1 MFSIDALLTL
11 SDRFC
16 TAQDVQEKTLSFW
29 VFGDSKKLKAL
40 RDGADITTAR
50 FNNAVHWFA
59 RNWPSDLPWP
69 EGVERPAA
77 NAANADALPADAP
90 ATEGAAA

>member
-1 MFSIDALLTL
+1 MFSIAALLTL

-16 TAQDVQEKTLSFW
+16 TAQAVQEKTLSFW

-59 RNWPSDLPWP
+59 RNWPADLAWP
-69 EGVERPAA
+69 EGIERPSPAA
-77 NAANADALPADAP
+77 STASEP
-90 ATEGAAA
+90 ATSEAGAAA